1 MKVAL
6 TVAAVL
12 ATASLAIA
20 ATESSFKEIPP
31 PSGHSL
37 GSVTGGNFKMANLV
51 IQKKCVSCHSDK
63 VIRDA
68 VAAGKNMQQIQQ
80 RMEQK
85 GVQLSADDR
94 SVLGIFWQ
102 NTPLKRK

>member
-1 MKVAL
+1 MRVAL
-6 TVAAVL
+6 TVGAVF

-20 ATESSFKEIPP
+20 DGEGFREIPP
-31 PSGHSL
+31 PAGHSL
-37 GSVTGGNFKMANLV
+37 GSVTGGNFKMNNVV

-68 VAAGKNMQQIQQ
+68 IAAGKNMQQIQQ
-80 RMEQK
+80 RMEAK

-94 SVLGIFWQ
+94 SVLGIFWK
-102 NTPLKRK
+102 NTPLKKK

>member
-1 MKVAL
+1 MKLSL
-6 TVAAVL
+6 TVAAIL

-20 ATESSFKEIPP
+20 ATETFKEVPP
-31 PSGHSL
+31 QAGHSL